1 MISHQTAIIVPIKEE
16 FEDYD
21 LFVWINGWDGCQ
33 QLTQRLD
40 IGGALYH
47 LQHLL
52 EGVRRS
58 YKQWIWNVGGVSQFL
73 VNRFDARQTSLAVYF
88 GDVIGEHAARRHNGV
103 VGDKSLHNRII
114 GAACVSS
121 WVW

>member
-1 MISHQTAIIVPIKEE
+1 MISHQTAIIVPIKE
-16 FEDYD
+16 DLNDND
-21 LFVWINGWDGCQ
+21 LFVLANGRNVGQ

-40 IGGALYH
+40 IGGLLH
-47 LQHLL
+47 HQQHLL
-52 EGVRRS
+52 KGARWS
-58 YKQWIWNVGGVSQFL
+58 HKQWIWNVSGVSQFL
-73 VNRFDARQTSLAVYF
+73 VDWFDARQTSLAVYF
-88 GDVIGEHAARRHNGV
+88 GDVVGEHAARRDNGV

>member
-1 MISHQTAIIVPIKEE
+1 MISHQTAIIVPVKEE
-16 FEDYD
+16 LENYD
-21 LFVWINGWDGCQ
+21 LFMWINGWDGCQ

-40 IGGALYH
+40 IGGALHH

-52 EGVRRS
+52 KGVRRS
-58 YKQWIWNVGGVSQFL
+58 HKQWIRNVGGVSQFL

-88 GDVIGEHAARRHNGV
+88 GDVIGEHAAWRHNSV
-103 VGDKSLHNRII
+103 VGYKSLHNRII